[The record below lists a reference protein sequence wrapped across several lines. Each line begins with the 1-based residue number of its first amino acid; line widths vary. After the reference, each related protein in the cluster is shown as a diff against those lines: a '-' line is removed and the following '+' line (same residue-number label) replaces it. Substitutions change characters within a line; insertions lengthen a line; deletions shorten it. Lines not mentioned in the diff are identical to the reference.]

1 MTSTTSVEWSI
12 TQISLSNILESC
24 LMPLA
29 EEIAAWRAVR
39 SDAVGYREIERQ
51 EGIRAFDKSAF
62 DYYNE
67 YVALN
72 DGRAVAFELLLDL
85 YVAVGG
91 NPFPEQKMRL
101 LEVATLLFPEI
112 SVGFT
117 PKTMFHGRAAWRD
130 IFQQFELPA
139 SFEIAFPVATPV
151 DIVAVEQKLID
162 LACGDSSVPV
172 EVAMGVM
179 AWSTSSQA
187 YRKVKK
193 GLEERGWVW
202 GIARV
207 GGAVKKVILLPKV

>member
-1 MTSTTSVEWSI
+1 
-12 TQISLSNILESC
+12 
-24 LMPLA
+24 
-29 EEIAAWRAVR
+29 
-39 SDAVGYREIERQ
+39 
-51 EGIRAFDKSAF
+51 
-62 DYYNE
+62 
-67 YVALN
+67 
-72 DGRAVAFELLLDL
+72 
-85 YVAVGG
+85 
-91 NPFPEQKMRL
+91 
-101 LEVATLLFPEI
+101 
-112 SVGFT
+112 
-117 PKTMFHGRAAWRD
+117 MFHGRAAWRD